1 MVAKCTAV
9 LTKIVPTYPELGNVG
24 RVSRVISKSNLAE
37 VRIVI
42 VMAVNEWHDSHG
54 IHDHAQRAALS
65 RTFGSSN

>member
-24 RVSRVISKSNLAE
+24 CVSRVISKSNLAE

-42 VMAVNEWHDSHG
+42 AE
-54 IHDHAQRAALS
+54 
-65 RTFGSSN
+65 GSLQPPKHQI